1 MIYGYCRISTPRQ
14 NIERQVRNIKAEYPD
29 AVIFKESYTG
39 TKLDRPEWNKLMR
52 KIKPGDSI
60 IFDSVSRMSR
70 NAEDG
75 IALYMELYKRGI
87 DLVFLK
93 EPLINTAVY
102 KETARRA
109 VPMTGTD
116 VDVILQGIN
125 QYLLLLAERQ
135 IALAFGQAQKEVNA
149 RCDHTDQ
156 IDRHGEYG
164 RVDALVDGR
173 VIGTHHITSAEKYH
187 QCGGRIDDDTD
198 DIRAIISCPDLVGHD
213 VAVLGIRH
221 QGLQNGR
228 ESIDEGNAEDGTED
242 GQHGL
247 AVQSLSLHDV
257 GQRQHDDGRCMDL
270 RRDQHNQDEP
280 DIFPMNHQIKG
291 RKGHA
296 HGGELADTV
305 LHPRQVVR

>member
-109 VPMTGTD
+109 VPMTSTD

-135 IALAFGQAQKEVNA
+135 IALAFGQAQKEV
-149 RCDHTDQ
+149 D
-156 IDRHGEYG
+156 
-164 RVDALVDGR
+164 
-173 VIGTHHITSAEKYH
+173 
-187 QCGGRIDDDTD
+187 
-198 DIRAIISCPDLVGHD
+198 
-213 VAVLGIRH
+213 
-221 QGLQNGR
+221 
-228 ESIDEGNAEDGTED
+228 
-242 GQHGL
+242 
-247 AVQSLSLHDV
+247 
-257 GQRQHDDGRCMDL
+257 DL
-270 RRDQHNQDEP
+270 RQRTREGIETARRSGKPIGRPTGSTYISTKEKKMIPVIMRTSRDFEGHNTDPEVMS
-280 DIFPMNHQIKG
+280 ITGLSKNTYYKYKRRIREK
-291 RKGHA
+291 
-296 HGGELADTV
+296 LI
-305 LHPRQVVR
+305 

>member
-1 MIYGYCRISTPRQ
+1 
-14 NIERQVRNIKAEYPD
+14 VRNIKAEYPD

-116 VDVILQGIN
+116 VDVILRGVN
-125 QYLLLLAERQ
+125 QYLMLLAEKQ
-135 IALAFGQAQKEVNA
+135 IALAFGQAQKEV
-149 RCDHTDQ
+149 D
-156 IDRHGEYG
+156 
-164 RVDALVDGR
+164 
-173 VIGTHHITSAEKYH
+173 
-187 QCGGRIDDDTD
+187 
-198 DIRAIISCPDLVGHD
+198 
-213 VAVLGIRH
+213 
-221 QGLQNGR
+221 
-228 ESIDEGNAEDGTED
+228 
-242 GQHGL
+242 
-247 AVQSLSLHDV
+247 
-257 GQRQHDDGRCMDL
+257 DL
-270 RRDQHNQDEP
+270 RQRTREGIETARRSGKPIGRPAGSTYVSTKERKMIPVIMRTSRDFEGHNTDAEVMA
-280 DIFPMNHQIKG
+280 ITGLSKNTYYKYK
-291 RKGHA
+291 R
-296 HGGELADTV
+296 L
-305 LHPRQVVR
+305 LRQKLI